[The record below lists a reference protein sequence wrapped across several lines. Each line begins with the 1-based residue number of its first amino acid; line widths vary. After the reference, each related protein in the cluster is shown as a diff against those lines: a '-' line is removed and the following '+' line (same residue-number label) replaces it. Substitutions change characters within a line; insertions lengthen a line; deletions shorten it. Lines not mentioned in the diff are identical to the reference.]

1 MNTDRGG
8 LGGFR
13 LTGRTWADD
22 LGVWSSVVS
31 ADGRPGSALRFDPRP
46 VADPAARERLV
57 AAVVADRRLAQGGPN
72 GLVPVAD
79 LVMARDEVWL
89 ITSRPVVPRLSDL
102 LAGTREA
109 PGPDAGSAATVLV
122 ETAQTLLAVH
132 AAGLAHGEFHPGTV
146 VITPDG
152 SALLAKRGL
161 ADALSGRAPMPERDV
176 AAWAS
181 LARGLAAGW
190 AADDREGT
198 LLLERVA
205 ARASARGLA
214 PALDALM
221 AGREVLPPGFAA
233 RDELVRALGR
243 WSAGEAA
250 VPGRPAPGPAVPASP
265 GSGHR
270 SPHSPDPVYRD
281 PRRPDPGHPDS
292 GYPAPAP
299 DEGEIV
305 TLLRVPD
312 EGERRGPDPSERPPP
327 ADRTEDVVMRFGPGV
342 PSETTAA
349 QLWRAG
355 RDRQQTEPPSER
367 LRAVASSGGRR
378 RRGRTILASAILAL
392 MVVAALA
399 LWLLRGPVTPLEVTG
414 VNVSAPRKTQGC
426 DAKIRITGVLTT
438 NGSAGEVRY
447 QWKRSDRRKPTVQSD
462 RLAAGT
468 TSHEVVLDW
477 TVKGEGAF
485 RGTATLR
492 LLSPAP
498 ATGRLQD
505 AATFTYKCS

>member
-1 MNTDRGG
+1 MDTDRWG

-13 LTGRTWADD
+13 LTGRSWADD

-31 ADGRPGSALRFDPRP
+31 ADGRPGSALRFDPRL
-46 VADPAARERLV
+46 VDDPAARERLV
-57 AAVVADRRLAQGGPN
+57 AAVVADRGLARGGPN

-79 LVMARDEVWL
+79 LVMARGEVWL

-102 LAGTREA
+102 LAGAREA
-109 PGPDAGSAATVLV
+109 PVPDAGGAATVLV

-146 VITPDG
+146 VIAPDG

-161 ADALSGRAPMPERDV
+161 ADALSGRDPVPERDV

-190 AADDREGT
+190 AADDIEGAR
-198 LLLERVA
+198 LLERVA
-205 ARASARGLA
+205 ARASAQGLA
-214 PALDALM
+214 SARDALV
-221 AGREVLPPGFAA
+221 AGREVLPPGFAG
-233 RDELVRALGR
+233 RDGLVRALRR
-243 WSAGEAA
+243 WSAREAA
-250 VPGRPAPGPAVPASP
+250 GAPSQPGSPAPASTAPGHPASGHPAPG
-265 GSGHR
+265 H
-270 SPHSPDPVYRD
+270 PV
-281 PRRPDPGHPDS
+281 PGHPAP
-292 GYPAPAP
+292 GHPAPGT

-305 TLLRVPD
+305 TLLRVPGGSD
-312 EGERRGPDPSERPPP
+312 RHATSPPGRPP
-327 ADRTEDVVMRFGPGV
+327 ADRTEEVVVRFGPGV

-355 RDRQQTEPPSER
+355 RDRQQTEPPSDR
-367 LRAVASSGGRR
+367 LRAAAVSGGRR

-399 LWLLRGPVTPLEVTG
+399 LWLFRGPAAPLEVTG
-414 VNVSAPRKTQGC
+414 VSVSAPGKTQGC
-426 DAKIRITGVLTT
+426 DSRIRITGVLTT

-447 QWKRSDRRKPTVQSD
+447 QWKRSDRRKPTVQVD

-485 RGTATLR
+485 RGTATL
-492 LLSPAP
+492 LVLSPSP
-498 ATGRLQD
+498 AKGRLRD

>member
-1 MNTDRGG
+1 MSGDRGD

-22 LGVWSSVVS
+22 VGVWSSVVS
-31 ADGRPGSALRFDPRP
+31 ADGRPGSALRFDPRT

-79 LVMARDEVWL
+79 LLMARGEVWL
-89 ITSRPVVPRLSDL
+89 ITSLPVVPTLGDL
-102 LAGTREA
+102 LSGVPGA
-109 PGPDAGSAATVLV
+109 PAPDAGSAATVLV
-122 ETAQTLLAVH
+122 ETAQALLALH
-132 AAGLAHGEFHPGTV
+132 AAGLSHGEFHPGTV
-146 VITPDG
+146 VIASDG

-161 ADALSGRAPMPERDV
+161 ADALSGRPSLPERDV

-190 AADDREGT
+190 AADDPEGAR
-198 LLLERVA
+198 LLERVA

-214 PALDALM
+214 PARDALV
-221 AGREVLPPGFAA
+221 AGREVLPAGFAT
-233 RDELVRALGR
+233 RDRLVQTLHL
-243 WSAGEAA
+243 WSAPEA
-250 VPGRPAPGPAVPASP
+250 GRPASGRAGPG
-265 GSGHR
+265 
-270 SPHSPDPVYRD
+270 YRAA
-281 PRRPDPGHPDS
+281 GHPAAGQPVP
-292 GYPAPAP
+292 GYPAPEYPVSVP

-305 TLLRVPD
+305 TLLRVP
-312 EGERRGPDPSERPPP
+312 GETDRHGPPPSERPPP
-327 ADRTEDVVMRFGPGV
+327 EQRSEDVVMRFGPGV

-355 RDRQQTEPPSER
+355 RDLQQTQPPAER
-367 LRAVASSGGRR
+367 LRAVAAPRERR
-378 RRGRTILASAILAL
+378 RRGRTVLASAILAL

-414 VNVSAPRKTQGC
+414 VSVSAPKGTQRC
-426 DAKIRITGVLTT
+426 DAKIRIVGVLTT

-447 QWKRSDRRKPTVQSD
+447 QWKRSDRRKPIVQND

-477 TVKGEGAF
+477 TVKGEGDF
-485 RGTATLR
+485 RGTATLL
-492 LLSPAP
+492 LLSPSP
-498 ATGRLQD
+498 ATGKIQD
-505 AATFTYKCS
+505 KASFTYKC